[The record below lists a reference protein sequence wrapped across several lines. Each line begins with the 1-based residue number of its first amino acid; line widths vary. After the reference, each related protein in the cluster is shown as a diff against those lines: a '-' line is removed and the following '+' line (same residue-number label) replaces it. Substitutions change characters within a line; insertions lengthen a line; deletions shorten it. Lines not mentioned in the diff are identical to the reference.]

1 MTLLRPAGAVVAAL
15 ALSGCW
21 VPIERGRL
29 MEARIQRIEVQN
41 VEQQRSLEQERDLVR
56 DRVAKVDQKIHEV
69 QAKIDEL
76 NKAAR
81 RSGADLS
88 VSLSRQQE
96 ELARVR
102 GDLEVAMH
110 RLAGIEKSVGAL
122 RTDTEGRF
130 AALKGAGALDT
141 FEARQRASALQRPG
155 DKNAF
160 FALAQKEDEGG
171 DKGIARELYEEYARK
186 WPNDPKSA
194 EAGFRAGEL
203 NFGQKRWREA
213 LLSYGKV
220 AEAFPRSEQA
230 PASLLGV
237 AESMLELDMKD
248 EASAVLA
255 QVVEKY
261 PKSEAATRARR
272 RLAEL
277 SPPEKAEKGDKAEKR
292 EKPEKPDRKKPVV
305 RKR

>member
-1 MTLLRPAGAVVAAL
+1 VSPSRPAGALIAAL
-15 ALSGCW
+15 VLSGCW

-41 VEQQRSLEQERDLVR
+41 VEQQRAMEEQRDLVR
-56 DRVAKVDQKIHEV
+56 ERVAKVDQKIHEV

-88 VSLSRQQE
+88 VSLSRLQE
-96 ELARVR
+96 EFARVK
-102 GDLEVAMH
+102 GDLEVAQH
-110 RLAGIEKSVGAL
+110 RLAEIDKSVGTL

-141 FEARQRASALQRPG
+141 YEARQKASSLQRPG
-155 DKNAF
+155 DKGAF
-160 FALAQKEDEGG
+160 FALAQKEAQGG
-171 DKGIARELYEEYARK
+171 DKGVARELYEEYVRK
-186 WPNDPKSA
+186 WPSDGKSA
-194 EAGFRAGEL
+194 EAGFYAGEL
-203 NFGQKRWREA
+203 NFEQKRWREA

-220 AEAFPRSEQA
+220 AEAFPRSEHA
-230 PASLLGV
+230 PASLLGA

-255 QVVEKY
+255 QVVERY
-261 PKSEAATRARR
+261 PKSEAAKRAAA

-277 SPPEKAEKGDKAEKR
+277 SPPEPEKPKKA
-292 EKPEKPDRKKPVV
+292 EKPEKPDRKKPAA

>member
-1 MTLLRPAGAVVAAL
+1 MTPMRLAAAAVAVF
-15 ALSGCW
+15 LSGCW
-21 VPIERGRL
+21 VPMERGRL
-29 MEARIQRIEVQN
+29 MEARIQRIEVQAI
-41 VEQQRSLEQERDLVR
+41 EQQRSLDEQRELVR
-56 DRVAKVDQKIHEV
+56 ERVAKVDQKIREV

-88 VSLSRQQE
+88 VSLSRLQE
-96 ELARVR
+96 DFGRVK
-102 GDLEVAMH
+102 GDLEVAQH
-110 RLAGIEKSVGAL
+110 RLAEIDKSLGAL
-122 RTDTEGRF
+122 RSDTEGRF

-141 FEARQRASALQRPG
+141 YEARQKASTLRRPD
-155 DKNAF
+155 DKGAF
-160 FALAQKEDEGG
+160 LSLARQEENGG
-171 DKGIARELYEEYARK
+171 DKGVARELYEEYVRK
-186 WPNDPKSA
+186 WPNDANAA
-194 EAGFRAGEL
+194 EAGFRAGAL

-230 PASLLGV
+230 PDSLLGA
-237 AESMLELDMKD
+237 AESMLALDMKD
-248 EASAVLA
+248 EGTAVLA

-261 PKSEAATRARR
+261 PKSDAAKRAVA

-277 SPPEKAEKGDKAEKR
+277 SPPEKAEKPADRPEKAGKA
-292 EKPEKPDRKKPVV
+292 EKPDRKKTPS